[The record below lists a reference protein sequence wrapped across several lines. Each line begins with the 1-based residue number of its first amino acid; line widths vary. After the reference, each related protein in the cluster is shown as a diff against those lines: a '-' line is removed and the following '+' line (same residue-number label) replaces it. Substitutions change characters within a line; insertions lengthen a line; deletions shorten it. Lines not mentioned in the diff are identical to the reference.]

1 MSAGGGIIAVGE
13 ALEEARTGRSL
24 TPIAQSENCAKLL
37 LCLEFEAPSI
47 CPVQGRSEIFQN
59 IFALPLDLC

>member
-1 MSAGGGIIAVGE
+1 MSAGGEIIAD
-13 ALEEARTGRSL
+13 RTGRSL

>member
-1 MSAGGGIIAVGE
+1 MTAGGDNC
-13 ALEEARTGRSL
+13 RSHR
-24 TPIAQSENCAKLL
+24 PIAQSENCAKLL
-37 LCLEFEAPSI
+37 LCLELEAQSI